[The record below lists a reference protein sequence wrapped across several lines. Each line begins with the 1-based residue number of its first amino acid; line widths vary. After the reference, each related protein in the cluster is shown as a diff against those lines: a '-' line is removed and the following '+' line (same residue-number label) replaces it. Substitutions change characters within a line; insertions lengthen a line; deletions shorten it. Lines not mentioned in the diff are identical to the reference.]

1 MFFAAGFQI
10 SDVLYLSAQPLRP
23 RSFPGHSHYET
34 CGDYM
39 SINDEFVDQGFFF
52 WHWLPVLLSRQEIVV
67 WGAPYPTGLRSFLPK
82 QTLLVC
88 WLSATDV
95 VFISA
100 VQTCLYQHPKLS
112 FCFRDHHVRVF
123 TPRCGSLGFEVLPR
137 FNPCDDTHHSR
148 GTQGV
153 LVIVYPFWIFT
164 LNEDNICETVD
175 LGHSLYVIVLTEF
188 LQCVDKWVKLVG

>member
-10 SDVLYLSAQPLRP
+10 SDNLYLSAQPLRP
-23 RSFPGHSHYET
+23 RSIPGHSHYKT

-39 SINDEFVDQGFFF
+39 SINCRWPKIFLLALASSFT
-52 WHWLPVLLSRQEIVV
+52 LPSGDSRSRCSISD
-67 WGAPYPTGLRSFLPK
+67 GRRSFLPK
-82 QTLLVC
+82 QTLCVC

-112 FCFRDHHVRVF
+112 FCFRDRHVRVF

-137 FNPCDDTHHSR
+137 FNPCNDTHHSR
-148 GTQGV
+148 GTQGF

-164 LNEDNICETVD
+164 LNEDDSRQRVY
-175 LGHSLYVIVLTEF
+175 LGLSLHVVVLTEF
-188 LQCVDKWVKLVG
+188 LQGVDKWVELVG